1 MLKIAVS
8 GKMAAGKTT
17 LTNIIQQHHEMNQ
30 PQTDTFY
37 DNIFSY
43 SHQLSLATPV
53 KKVAKDYFFMPENH
67 KDRPLLQKIGQQF
80 RDIRPSVWIDLLIAE
95 AHNKAQEFEDAGIEG
110 CLVCDDVRFPNELDA
125 LKEDGWFLI
134 RLEVDDETRKERIK
148 NTYPHD
154 YEIHWANR
162 NEISETA
169 LDDYDGDWDLVLHN
183 ADFRELKSVVK
194 DIYARLSHSAYA

>member
-17 LTNIIQQHHEMNQ
+17 LTNIIQQHHEMQQ
-30 PQTDTFY
+30 PQDDSFFE
-37 DNIFSY
+37 DIFSY
-43 SHQLSLATPV
+43 SKQLSLATPV
-53 KKVAKDYFFMPENH
+53 KEVAKEYFFMRENH

-95 AHNKAQEFEDAGIEG
+95 AEKKTEDFAQKGITG

-125 LKEDGWFLI
+125 LREDGWFLI
-134 RLEVDDETRKERIK
+134 RLEVDDEIRKKRIK
-148 NTYPHD
+148 DTYPHD
-154 YEIHWANR
+154 YDVHWANR

-169 LDDYDGDWDLVLHN
+169 LDNYDGNWDLVLTN
-183 ADFRELKSVVK
+183 PKYADLKSIV
-194 DIYARLSHSAYA
+194 DEFYARLSHSAYA

>member
-17 LTNIIQQHHEMNQ
+17 LTNIIQQHHEMQQ
-30 PQTDTFY
+30 PHDDTFFE
-37 DNIFSY
+37 DIFSY
-43 SHQLSLATPV
+43 STQLSLATPV
-53 KKVAKDYFFMPENH
+53 KEVAKDYFFMRENH

-95 AHNKAQEFEDAGIEG
+95 AEKETEDFAQRGIAG

-125 LKEDGWFLI
+125 LREDGWFLI
-134 RLEVDDETRKERIK
+134 RLEVDDEIRKKRIQD
-148 NTYPHD
+148 TYPHD
-154 YEIHWANR
+154 YEVHWANR

-169 LDDYDGDWDLVLHN
+169 LDDYDGNWDLVLTN
-183 ADFRELKSVVK
+183 PKYADLKSIVEK
-194 DIYARLSHSAYA
+194 FYARLSHSAYA

>member
-17 LTNIIQQHHEMNQ
+17 LTNIIQQHHEMQQ
-30 PQTDTFY
+30 PHDDRFFE
-37 DNIFSY
+37 DIFSY
-43 SHQLSLATPV
+43 STQLSLATPV
-53 KKVAKDYFFMPENH
+53 KEVAKEYFFMRENH

-95 AHNKAQEFEDAGIEG
+95 ANKLSEEFRMNNVEG

-125 LKEDGWFLI
+125 LREDGWFLI
-134 RLEVDDETRKERIK
+134 RLEVDDETRHKRVK
-148 NTYPHD
+148 HTYPYD
-154 YEIHWANR
+154 ADIHWANR

-169 LDDYDGDWDLVLHN
+169 LDDYEGKWDLVLTN
-183 ADFRELKSVVK
+183 PDFNSLKGIVEEF
-194 DIYARLSHSAYA
+194 YARLSHSAYA

>member
-17 LTNIIQQHHEMNQ
+17 LTNIIQQHHEMQQ
-30 PQTDTFY
+30 PHDDRFFE
-37 DNIFSY
+37 DIFSY
-43 SHQLSLATPV
+43 STQLSLATPV
-53 KKVAKDYFFMPENH
+53 KEVAKEYFFMRENH

-95 AHNKAQEFEDAGIEG
+95 AEKKTEDFAQRGIAG

-125 LKEDGWFLI
+125 LREDGWFLI
-134 RLEVDDETRKERIK
+134 RLEVDDEIRKKRIK
-148 NTYPHD
+148 DTYPHD
-154 YEIHWANR
+154 YEVHWANR

-169 LDDYDGDWDLVLHN
+169 LDNYDGNWDLVLHN
-183 ADFRELKSVVK
+183 ADFHELKSVVK

>member
-17 LTNIIQQHHEMNQ
+17 LTNIIQQHHELQQ
-30 PQTDTFY
+30 PQDDSFFE
-37 DNIFSY
+37 DIFSY
-43 SHQLSLATPV
+43 SKQLSLATPV
-53 KKVAKDYFFMPENH
+53 KEVAKEYFFMRENH

-95 AHNKAQEFEDAGIEG
+95 AEKKTEDFAQKGITG

-125 LKEDGWFLI
+125 LREDGWFLI
-134 RLEVDDETRKERIK
+134 RLEVDDEIRKKRIK
-148 NTYPHD
+148 DTYPHD
-154 YEIHWANR
+154 YDVHWANR

-169 LDDYDGDWDLVLHN
+169 LDNYDGNWDLVLTN
-183 ADFRELKSVVK
+183 PKYADLKSIV
-194 DIYARLSHSAYA
+194 DEFYARLSHSAYA